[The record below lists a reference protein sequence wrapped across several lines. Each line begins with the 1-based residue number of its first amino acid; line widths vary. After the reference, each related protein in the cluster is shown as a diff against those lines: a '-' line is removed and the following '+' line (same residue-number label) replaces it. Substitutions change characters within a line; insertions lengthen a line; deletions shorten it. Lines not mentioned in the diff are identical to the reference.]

1 MVSLSGDSLVL
12 SDGDILADAT
22 ESTNAV
28 VELLGG
34 VDAFAERKRV
44 GVVVELHLGGASLS
58 IIDSAD
64 TWVLLVEP

>member
-1 MVSLSGDSLVL
+1 MVSLSGDGLVL
-12 SDGDILADAT
+12 SDGDILADAA
-22 ESTNAV
+22 EGTNAV
-28 VELLGG
+28 VELLGC

-44 GVVVELHLGGASLS
+44 SVVVELHLSGASLS